1 MANRNNGIQ
10 KCATAVAAA
19 LALTMFGAA
28 PVFAQSAASSTAA
41 APEPIGVEAAARVT
55 ATVVGIDAISNSATV
70 RGPRGNLMMVQIN
83 PEVGSV
89 SKLQIGDTVNI
100 AYRNALLIRADKV
113 KSNGIRERI
122 DTTVTTPASDG
133 MTASAH
139 SVQILATIQKLD
151 VKQRTMTVRGAT
163 RTETFKV
170 PDNISLKGLKVGDSV
185 QAEFVSATAIQ
196 VERDGAPLK

>member
-10 KCATAVAAA
+10 KCATTVAAA

-151 VKQRTMTVRGAT
+151 VKHRTMTVRGAT